1 MCTTHSD
8 SYLLLHS
15 LRYAVDIEQL
25 APTFVPTLHV
35 LFSRPLPVTII
46 PQCYP
51 AIPASDMDGLRQE
64 LIDWLANEALA
75 GDKVAAEWILL
86 CAIARV
92 FVTGPYL
99 RILH

>member
-1 MCTTHSD
+1 
-8 SYLLLHS
+8 
-15 LRYAVDIEQL
+15 
-25 APTFVPTLHV
+25 
-35 LFSRPLPVTII
+35 
-46 PQCYP
+46 
-51 AIPASDMDGLRQE
+51 MDGLRQE

>member
-1 MCTTHSD
+1 MCAAHTNVP
-8 SYLLLHS
+8 LLLS
-15 LRYAVDIEQL
+15 SFRYTSDIEQL

-35 LFSRPLPVTII
+35 LFSTLLPVTII

-51 AIPASDMDGLRQE
+51 AILTPNMEGTRQD
-64 LIDWLANEALA
+64 LIDWLADEALA

-92 FVTGPYL
+92 FVTGPYRL
-99 RILH
+99 IPR

>member
-1 MCTTHSD
+1 MHVD
-8 SYLLLHS
+8 SLLL
-15 LRYAVDIEQL
+15 LYPPRYAADTEQL

-35 LFSRPLPVTII
+35 LFSRSLPVTII

-51 AIPASDMDGLRQE
+51 AIPTSDIERLRQE

-92 FVTGPYL
+92 FVTGTYFPIL
-99 RILH
+99 R